1 VHGAGPVLRLVGI
14 GLVAGVFSSLLGVGG
29 GLIIVPLLILMA
41 SFRPHE
47 ATATSLG
54 AICVTAL
61 AGAIA
66 YAVRGE
72 VHVGYALLVGLPA
85 AAGALGGSSLQRRLS
100 GDELRLAFAAVL
112 VVVSGWLLLT

>member
-1 VHGAGPVLRLVGI
+1 MHDAGTVLRLVGI

-29 GLIIVPLLILMA
+29 GLIVVPLLILVA

-54 AICVTAL
+54 AIGVTAL
-61 AGAIA
+61 AGAVA
-66 YAVRGE
+66 YALRGE

-85 AAGALGGSSLQRRLS
+85 AAGAIVGSSLQRRLS
-100 GDELRLAFAAVL
+100 GDALRLGFAALL
-112 VVVSGWLLLT
+112 VVVSGWLLLS